1 LPAIK
6 SVRLS
11 CGGAFTIFATA
22 SQPIASKLRSHDG
35 EVGEVGE
42 ACPALHIWN
51 QSAMMRGL
59 SRYET
64 AMRRLLCLLL
74 LILALPAAGAGLLD
88 SRPNATLGGAPLDNR
103 KDFLPVRQAFQLSL
117 IETTPES
124 IKLRFVATEGY
135 YLYRHRFQFRT
146 EPVDIGLGAA
156 QLPAGEAKHD
166 EYFGD
171 VEVYHGIIDVD
182 LPRTP
187 GDNRPFTLLVG
198 YQGCADKGLCYPPE
212 TERLSIGEPT
222 PVDAGSAPATASAW
236 SWKALALFFLAGIGL
251 TFTPCVLP
259 MLPILSGV
267 VLRGQVGGL
276 RGLSL
281 SLAYVLPMAICFA
294 VLGALMGVFG
304 AGLNLQARLQS
315 AWVLVPFSLFF
326 VLFAVAMFGV
336 FELRLP
342 QSISTRL
349 DRIAGKTE
357 GGSLWGAAVLG
368 VVSSLL
374 VSPCVSAP
382 LAGALLYISASG
394 DALGGGLKLFALGL
408 GMGAPLLLVATGG
421 ATWLPKSGPWLVTV
435 KNAIGVLL
443 LALAIGLL
451 SRVLPGPITLLLTGL
466 LCAGVALFLGT
477 LEFTEKTARQR
488 LAQLL
493 GLFLLA
499 YALAC
504 WFGAWSGQSDPTR
517 PLGRGQATLISS
529 NGNAINP
536 SDWQTISTG
545 AELDRALGEAKA
557 AGQPLLLDW
566 YADWCI
572 SCKVIE
578 HEVLP
583 DPGVIAQLKG
593 YRLVRFD
600 MTDSNAEQR
609 ALLDRYKLFG
619 PPALL
624 IFGKNGLERG
634 DVRVVGEI
642 DANGLVERLIRAND
656 QI

>member
-1 LPAIK
+1 
-6 SVRLS
+6 
-11 CGGAFTIFATA
+11 
-22 SQPIASKLRSHDG
+22 
-35 EVGEVGE
+35 
-42 ACPALHIWN
+42 
-51 QSAMMRGL
+51 
-59 SRYET
+59 
-64 AMRRLLCLLL
+64 MRRLLCLLL
-74 LILALPAAGAGLLD
+74 LICALPAVGASFLENR
-88 SRPNATLGGAPLDNR
+88 SSPTLGGASVDNS
-103 KDFLPVRQAFQLSL
+103 KDFLPVRQAFQLNLSD
-117 IETTPES
+117 TTPES
-124 IKLRFVATEGY
+124 IKLQFVATEGY

-146 EPVDIGLGAA
+146 EPADIGLGAA
-156 QLPAGEAKHD
+156 QLPNGEKKHD

-171 VEVYHGIIDVD
+171 VEVYHGILDVN
-182 LPRTP
+182 LPRKA
-187 GDNRPFTLLVG
+187 GDTRPFTLVVT

-212 TERLSIGEPT
+212 TERLSIGGASPAASDT
-222 PVDAGSAPATASAW
+222 PLAGDVTNVEF
-236 SWKALALFFLAGIGL
+236 SWKQLALFFLAGVGL

-267 VLRGQVGGL
+267 VLRGQIGGL
-276 RGLSL
+276 RGFSL

-294 VLGALMGVFG
+294 ILGALMGIFG
-304 AGLNLQARLQS
+304 ASLNLQARLQS
-315 AWVLVPFSLFF
+315 AWVLVPFAG
-326 VLFAVAMFGV
+326 LFALFAIAMFGA

-342 QSISTRL
+342 RALNDRL
-349 DRIAGKTE
+349 DRIAGNTQ

-394 DALGGGLKLFALGL
+394 DAVGGALKLFVLGL
-408 GMGAPLLLVATGG
+408 GMGAPLVLVATGG
-421 ATWLPKSGPWLVTV
+421 AAWLPKSGPWLVSV

-443 LALAIGLL
+443 LALSIGLL
-451 SRVLPGPITLLLTGL
+451 SRVIPGQATLLLIGL
-466 LCAGVALFLGT
+466 LGAGVAIFLGA
-477 LEFTEKTARQR
+477 LEFGEKTTRAR

-493 GLFLLA
+493 GLFLLV

-504 WFGAWSGQSDPTR
+504 WYGALSGQTDPLR
-517 PLGRGQATLISS
+517 PLGQSRIISAS
-529 NGNAINP
+529 AP
-536 SDWQTISTG
+536 PASESHWQTVTQPS
-545 AELDRALGEAKA
+545 ELDQILAESKS
-557 AGQPLLLDW
+557 AGQPVLVDW

-583 DPGVIAQLKG
+583 DPKVVSQLG
-593 YRLVRFD
+593 GFRLIRFD

-624 IFGKNGLERG
+624 FFGKNGNELRNA
-634 DVRVVGEI
+634 RVVGEI
-642 DANGLVERLIRAND
+642 DVEAFAERLSRAND

>member
-1 LPAIK
+1 
-6 SVRLS
+6 
-11 CGGAFTIFATA
+11 
-22 SQPIASKLRSHDG
+22 
-35 EVGEVGE
+35 
-42 ACPALHIWN
+42 
-51 QSAMMRGL
+51 
-59 SRYET
+59 
-64 AMRRLLCLLL
+64 MRRLLCLML
-74 LILALPAAGAGLLD
+74 LILALPASAAGLLD
-88 SRPNATLGGAPLDNR
+88 SRPSPTLGGGTLDNS

-124 IKLRFVATEGY
+124 IKLRLVATDGY

-146 EPVDIGLGAA
+146 EPADIGLGQA
-156 QLPAGEAKHD
+156 QLPKGEQKHD

-171 VEVYHGIIDVD
+171 VEVYHGILDID
-182 LPRTP
+182 LPRKP
-187 GDNRPFTLLVG
+187 GEQRPFTLVVT

-212 TERLSIGEPT
+212 TERLSIGD
-222 PVDAGSAPATASAW
+222 VAGSSPEALAAPVSASSW
-236 SWKALALFFLAGIGL
+236 SWKEIAFFFLAGLGL

-267 VLRGQVGGL
+267 VLRGKVGGL

-281 SLAYVLPMAICFA
+281 SLAYVLPMAACFA
-294 VLGALMGVFG
+294 LLGALMGMFG
-304 AGLNLQARLQS
+304 ASLNLQARLQS
-315 AWVLVPFSLFF
+315 AWVLVPFSAFF
-326 VLFAVAMFGV
+326 VIFAIAMFGA

-342 QSISTRL
+342 QSISSRL

-394 DALGGGLKLFALGL
+394 DAVGGGLKLFALGL
-408 GMGAPLLLVATGG
+408 GMGAPLLLIATGG

-451 SRVLPGPITLLLTGL
+451 SRVLPGQITLLLVGL
-466 LCAGVALFLGT
+466 LSAGVALFLGA
-477 LEFTEKTARQR
+477 LEFTEKTTRQK

-493 GLFLLA
+493 GLALLV
-499 YALAC
+499 YALAS
-504 WFGAWSGQSDPTR
+504 WYGALSGQTDPMR
-517 PLGRGQATLISS
+517 PLGREYATAT
-529 NGNAINP
+529 NGAVAPN
-536 SDWQTISTG
+536 STQWQTITTS
-545 AELDRALGEAKA
+545 AELDRVLQEAQG
-557 AGQPLLLDW
+557 AGKPLLLDW

-583 DPGVIAQLKG
+583 DPGVVARLAG
-593 YRLVRFD
+593 YSLIRFD

-624 IFGKNGLERG
+624 FFAKNGEELQN
-634 DVRVVGEI
+634 VRVVGEI
-642 DANGLVERLIRAND
+642 DAAGLIERLNRAND
-656 QI
+656 QN

>member
-1 LPAIK
+1 
-6 SVRLS
+6 
-11 CGGAFTIFATA
+11 
-22 SQPIASKLRSHDG
+22 
-35 EVGEVGE
+35 
-42 ACPALHIWN
+42 
-51 QSAMMRGL
+51 
-59 SRYET
+59 
-64 AMRRLLCLLL
+64 MRRFLCLML
-74 LILALPAAGAGLLD
+74 LILALPASATSLLD
-88 SRPNATLGGAPLDNR
+88 SRPAPTLGGSTLDNS
-103 KDFLPVRQAFQLSL
+103 KEFLPVRQAFKLSL
-117 IETTPES
+117 IETTAQS
-124 IKLRFVATEGY
+124 IKLRFVATDGY

-146 EPVDIGLGAA
+146 EPADIGLGAA
-156 QLPAGEAKHD
+156 QLPAGEKKHD

-171 VEVYHGIIDVD
+171 VEVYHGILDID
-182 LPRTP
+182 LPRKP
-187 GDNRPFTLLVG
+187 GEERPFILNVS

-212 TERLSIGEPT
+212 TEQLIIG
-222 PVDAGSAPATASAW
+222 DMPAKSVGTASAAGQQAW
-236 SWKALALFFLAGIGL
+236 DWKELALFFLAGIGL

-294 VLGALMGVFG
+294 ILGALMGMFG

-336 FELRLP
+336 IELRLP
-342 QSISTRL
+342 QAISNRL

-421 ATWLPKSGPWLVTV
+421 AAWLPKSGPWLVSV

-443 LALAIGLL
+443 LGLAIGLL
-451 SRVLPGPITLLLTGL
+451 SRVLPGEITLLLVGI

-477 LEFTEKTARQR
+477 LEFTEKTARQK

-493 GLFLLA
+493 GLLLLV

-504 WFGAWSGQSDPTR
+504 WYGALNGQTDPTR
-517 PLGRGQATLISS
+517 PLGRPQATLNSGAAVAATS
-529 NGNAINP
+529 Q
-536 SDWQTISTG
+536 WQTIRTS
-545 AELDRALGEAKA
+545 AELDRALSEARN
-557 AGQPLLLDW
+557 AGKPLLLDW

-583 DPGVIAQLKG
+583 DPGVVEKLAG
-593 YRLVRFD
+593 YSLIRFD

-624 IFGKNGLERG
+624 FFSKSGEELEK
-634 DVRVVGEI
+634 VRIVGEI
-642 DANGLVERLIRAND
+642 DVPGFIERINRAND
-656 QI
+656 QN

>member
-1 LPAIK
+1 
-6 SVRLS
+6 
-11 CGGAFTIFATA
+11 
-22 SQPIASKLRSHDG
+22 
-35 EVGEVGE
+35 
-42 ACPALHIWN
+42 
-51 QSAMMRGL
+51 
-59 SRYET
+59 
-64 AMRRLLCLLL
+64 MRRLLCLML
-74 LILALPAAGAGLLD
+74 LILALPAFGTSLLD
-88 SRPNATLGGAPLDNR
+88 SRPAPTLGGTSLDNS
-103 KDFLPVRQAFQLSL
+103 KEFLPVREAFKLSL
-117 IETTPES
+117 IETTPQS
-124 IKLRFVATEGY
+124 IKLRFVATDSY

-146 EPVDIGLGAA
+146 EPADIGLGAA
-156 QLPAGEAKHD
+156 QLPPGEKKHD

-171 VEVYHGIIDVD
+171 VEVYHGILDID
-182 LPRTP
+182 LPRKP
-187 GDNRPFTLLVG
+187 GEERPFVLNVS

-212 TERLSIGEPT
+212 TERLNIGD
-222 PVDAGSAPATASAW
+222 VPADTASPAGMQAW
-236 SWKALALFFLAGIGL
+236 SWKELALFFLAGIGL

-267 VLRGQVGGL
+267 VMRGQVGGL

-281 SLAYVLPMAICFA
+281 SLAYVLPMAACFA
-294 VLGALMGVFG
+294 LLGALMGMFG

-342 QSISTRL
+342 QAISNRL
-349 DRIAGKTE
+349 DRIAGRTE

-368 VVSSLL
+368 VISSLL

-421 ATWLPKSGPWLVTV
+421 AAWLPKSGPWLVTV

-443 LALAIGLL
+443 LGLAIGLL
-451 SRVLPGPITLLLTGL
+451 SRVLPGQITLLLIGI

-477 LEFTEKTARQR
+477 LEFAEKSPRQK

-493 GLFLLA
+493 GLLLLV

-504 WFGAWSGQSDPTR
+504 WYGALSGQTDPTR
-517 PLGRGQATLISS
+517 PLGRPQATLTNGTVLPTSS
-529 NGNAINP
+529 Q
-536 SDWQTISTG
+536 WQTITTS
-545 AELDRALGEAKA
+545 AELERALNEAKN
-557 AGQPLLLDW
+557 AGKPLLLDW

-583 DPGVIAQLKG
+583 DPGVVEKLAG
-593 YRLVRFD
+593 YSLIRFD

-609 ALLDRYKLFG
+609 SLLDRYKLFG

-624 IFGKNGLERG
+624 FFSKSGEELEN
-634 DVRVVGEI
+634 VRVIGEI
-642 DANGLVERLIRAND
+642 DAPAFIERINRAND
-656 QI
+656 PK